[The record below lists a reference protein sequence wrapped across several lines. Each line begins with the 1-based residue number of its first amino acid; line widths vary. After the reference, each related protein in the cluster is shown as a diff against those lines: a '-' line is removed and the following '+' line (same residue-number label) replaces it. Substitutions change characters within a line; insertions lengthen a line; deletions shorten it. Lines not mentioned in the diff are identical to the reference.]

1 MPDATR
7 PLAVVTGAS
16 SGIGL
21 ELAREFARHGYDLLI
36 AAEDARLDAAAGAIH
51 AEGSAVESV
60 RVDLATREGVDELV
74 ARIRAQGR
82 PVDAIAIN
90 AGIGVGGPFVET
102 DLEAELRLVALNVT
116 GVVQLSKHIVR
127 DMVSVGR
134 GRILYTS
141 SIAGDMPAPYLGVYG
156 ASKAFDLSFA
166 EALRHEMKDTGV
178 TITVL
183 QPGPTDTDFFRRADM
198 EDTKVATAKKDD
210 PAEVARQGFEALMAG
225 KDHVVAG
232 SLKNRVQDA
241 LAQVLPEPAKAAA
254 HAKQAEPG
262 SGRKGAKKK

>member
-36 AAEDARLDAAAGAIH
+36 AAEDARLDAAADAIR
-51 AEGSAVESV
+51 AEGSTVESA

-82 PVDAIAIN
+82 PVEAVAIN

-127 DMVSVGR
+127 DMVSAGR

-141 SIAGDMPAPYLGVYG
+141 SIAGDMPAPYLAVYG

-232 SLKNRVQDA
+232 SFKNRVQDA
-241 LAQVLPEPAKAAA
+241 LAQVLPETAKAAA